1 METAANKQLM
11 HSECVTRADAAF
23 VTGNGPSHLRENPT
37 PDQPSCCAK
46 QQVSR
51 AAAAAP
57 PIGWLHS
64 SHPESTFGCIMDKQ
78 RFDPELSRRIKDLIA
93 YRGGGYNED
102 LVEDIVENALK
113 LLKDVEHRGDVRVI
127 QTALR
132 ELRYSFK
139 LFAPFANVR
148 KVTIFGSAR
157 TLPSKIEYRQAVDF
171 ARKMASEDFM
181 VITGAGPGI
190 MCAGHE
196 GAGQERSF
204 GVNIRLPW
212 EQSANAI
219 ILKDKK
225 LITFKYFFTRKL
237 IFIRH
242 SDAIALFPGGFG
254 TLDECYEAL
263 TLMQTGKS
271 QIMPLVLIDR
281 PGGTYWRTWDKNVR
295 EHLLRNKLISAEDL
309 YLYQITDDTDQAVRW
324 ITRFYRNFHSMRFV
338 KELLVI
344 RLKYAPSASAIQSL
358 NQDFADIIGG
368 VTIHATEP
376 TTDEREDN
384 DFVELPRLAFQFDRK
399 SYGRLRQMIDVLNS
413 Y

>member
-1 METAANKQLM
+1 M
-11 HSECVTRADAAF
+11 CVERLSYLPVSTG
-23 VTGNGPSHLRENPT
+23 GNGLSQLRDNNTAVAMVFCPMSEASLPGLHLRT
-37 PDQPSCCAK
+37 
-46 QQVSR
+46 
-51 AAAAAP
+51 
-57 PIGWLHS
+57 
-64 SHPESTFGCIMDKQ
+64 PESTFKRIMDKL
-78 RFDPELSRRIKDLIA
+78 RVDAGLSRRIKELIA

-102 LVEDIVENALK
+102 LVEDIIENALK

-139 LFAPFANVR
+139 LFAPFSNVR

-157 TLPSKIEYRQAVDF
+157 TLPTKVEYRQAVDF
-171 ARKMASEDFM
+171 ARKMAAEDFM

-196 GAGQERSF
+196 GAGQEKSF

-219 ILKDKK
+219 MLKDKK

-309 YLYQITDDTDQAVRW
+309 HLYQITDDIDQAVRW

-338 KELLVI
+338 KDLLVI
-344 RLKYAPSASAIQSL
+344 RLKSAPSASAIQSL
-358 NQDFADIIGG
+358 NDDFADIIGG
-368 VTIHATEP
+368 VTIHPADP
-376 TTDEREDN
+376 TPEERDDN
-384 DFVELPRLAFQFDRK
+384 DFVELPRIALQFDRK